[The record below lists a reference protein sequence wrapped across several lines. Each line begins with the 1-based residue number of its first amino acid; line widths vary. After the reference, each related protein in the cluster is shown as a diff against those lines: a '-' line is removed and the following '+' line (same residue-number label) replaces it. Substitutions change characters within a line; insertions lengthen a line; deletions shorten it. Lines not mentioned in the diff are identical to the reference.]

1 MINNMSSRVPRRLKT
16 RYNASSSKTDETH
29 LVKKCTSREI
39 SSSSNINSSRDYSD
53 MSSVNGANSIEQRFK
68 RNKHRSRSGGLNNG
82 DSRRKRA
89 LKNEFSSKG
98 SSHNKEEDPIP
109 ESTSNKIERFFEK
122 VVAKSIELGGD
133 VSNDLQLIKDEERR
147 EERRKKIRKRREYNQ
162 KKIAIANRELEELP
176 ETNVRPPARRN
187 EVITWGLEVQTPQVQ
202 RKKNVDKIVK
212 VKEIVAELSF
222 NDEFELQAE
231 IAKMVNG
238 YETLASG
245 GQRRDDHLRSKALAI
260 AYFQYFNQLRCK
272 HFALYNDE
280 ETDNIYKDECVSP
293 LHKAERRLH
302 QLNRGG
308 ESTTI
313 RRYTGN
319 KEPSFCLKRES
330 PSTLSIT
337 PPSPVK
343 SNVRD
348 FEEMK
353 TELLQHL
360 NLTDLKAL
368 KILKKTSRLEDVNW
382 TASSLLR
389 FIEDTI

>member
-68 RNKHRSRSGGLNNG
+68 RNKHRSRSGGSNNG

-202 RKKNVDKIVK
+202 RKKNVDK
-212 VKEIVAELSF
+212 L
-222 NDEFELQAE
+222 
-231 IAKMVNG
+231 
-238 YETLASG
+238 
-245 GQRRDDHLRSKALAI
+245 
-260 AYFQYFNQLRCK
+260 
-272 HFALYNDE
+272 
-280 ETDNIYKDECVSP
+280 
-293 LHKAERRLH
+293 
-302 QLNRGG
+302 
-308 ESTTI
+308 
-313 RRYTGN
+313 
-319 KEPSFCLKRES
+319 
-330 PSTLSIT
+330 
-337 PPSPVK
+337 
-343 SNVRD
+343 
-348 FEEMK
+348 
-353 TELLQHL
+353 
-360 NLTDLKAL
+360 
-368 KILKKTSRLEDVNW
+368 
-382 TASSLLR
+382 
-389 FIEDTI
+389 